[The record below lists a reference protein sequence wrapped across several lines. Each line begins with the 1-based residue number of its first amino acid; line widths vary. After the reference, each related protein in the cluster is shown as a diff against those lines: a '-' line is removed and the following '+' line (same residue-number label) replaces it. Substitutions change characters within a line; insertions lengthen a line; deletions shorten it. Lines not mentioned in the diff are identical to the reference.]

1 MVKSG
6 KKSEGE
12 EVEDFDYY
20 EILGVDKSAT
30 ADELKRAYRKMA
42 MKYHPDKNQ
51 GDTEAEQMFKKINE
65 AYQVLSDESKRA
77 MYDRYGKAGLEGGGG
92 MGGAG
97 GFGGFEDFADIFDSF
112 FGGGGT
118 RGGRRQ
124 QRENLDIA
132 VELEI
137 EFLEAVFGCKKEV
150 KYRYEKPCEAC
161 GGSGS
166 KTGKRETC
174 STCGGKGQIFQR
186 QGFMTFSQTCPAC
199 HGEGTTIKDKCPE
212 CHGTGKTQVE
222 DSFSLDIPEG
232 IDDGNRLRVAGR
244 GSIGKSG
251 SRGDLYVIIRVRE
264 DRVFVRHDDDI
275 YVEVPIFFTLAA
287 LGGKITIPTLRGE
300 KEIEIKRNIRDK
312 EQIVI
317 RGEGVANVHTG
328 RKGNMIA
335 QVKITYPQ
343 KMTGEQEELLNKLH
357 ESFGHDQTNEP
368 HKGAFEEVVDKIKSW
383 FKD

>member
-1 MVKSG
+1 M
-6 KKSEGE
+6 
-12 EVEDFDYY
+12 EDFDYY

-51 GDTEAEQMFKKINE
+51 GDAEAEQMFKQVNE

-92 MGGAG
+92 MGGGAG

-112 FGGGGT
+112 FGGGAGG
-118 RGGRRQ
+118 GGRRKP
-124 QRENLDIA
+124 RENLDIA
-132 VELEI
+132 VELEV
-137 EFLEAVFGCKKEV
+137 EFLEAAFGCKKEV
-150 KYRYEKPCEAC
+150 TYRYEKPCEVC
-161 GGSGS
+161 DGSGS
-166 KTGKRETC
+166 KDGKRETC
-174 STCGGKGQIFQR
+174 PTCRGKGQIFQR

-199 HGEGTTIKDKCPE
+199 HGEGTVIKDKCSK
-212 CHGTGKTQVE
+212 CHGSGKEQVE
-222 DSFSLDIPEG
+222 ESFSLDIPEG

-251 SRGDLYVIIRVRE
+251 NRGDLYVIIRVRE
-264 DRVFVRHDDDI
+264 DRTFVRHDDDI

-287 LGGKITIPTLRGE
+287 LGGAITIPTIRGE

-317 RGEGVANVHTG
+317 RGEGVANVHSG

-335 QVKITYPQ
+335 QVKIIYPQ
-343 KMTGEQEELLNKLH
+343 TMTGEQEELLKKLH
-357 ESFGHDQTNEP
+357 ESFGQDQVNEP
-368 HKGAFEEVVDKIKSW
+368 HKSAFEEVVDKVKSW